1 MAAAPGGARVGT
13 AGTNYGNRSDMN
25 TAPKQ
30 PIRAVPNQPYGQAG
44 AQEAAQ
50 QAVPLPDFAA
60 PTARPHEPITSGM
73 PTGPGP
79 TPQQA
84 GIPRAP
90 DSSTSVADQLR
101 AVFSVYPSDDLADL
115 IASLSGQ

>member
-1 MAAAPGGARVGT
+1 MATPGGARVGT

-25 TAPKQ
+25 AAPKQ
-30 PIRAVPNQPYGQAG
+30 PIRAVPNQEYGKVGQ
-44 AQEAAQ
+44 QEAAQ

-60 PTARPHEPITSGM
+60 PTARPNEPITSGM

-84 GIPRAP
+84 GIPQAP
-90 DSSTSVADQLR
+90 SNDVSVADQLR
-101 AVFSVYPSDDLADL
+101 AIYSVYPSSDLADL
-115 IASLSGQ
+115 IAGLTGQ